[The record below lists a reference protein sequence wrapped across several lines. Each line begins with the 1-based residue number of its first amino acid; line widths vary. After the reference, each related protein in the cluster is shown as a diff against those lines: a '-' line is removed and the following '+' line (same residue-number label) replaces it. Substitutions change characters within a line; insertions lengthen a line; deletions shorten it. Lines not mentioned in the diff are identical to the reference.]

1 MARRPA
7 TFRQSDVTRAIEAVK
22 AAGESVGR
30 VEVDS
35 TGKIIVVLGRA
46 PGQIGQEP
54 SAETS
59 WDRVS

>member
-7 TFRQSDVTRAIEAVK
+7 TFRQSDVTRAIEGVK

-35 TGKIIVVLGRA
+35 NGKIVVIIACASQASSIGE
-46 PGQIGQEP
+46 PGPEG
-54 SAETS
+54 
-59 WDRVS
+59 WDGVQ